1 MYSAPTIYAITIY
14 AIAIYTI
21 AIYTIAIYAIDHND
35 ISFNPYPD
43 FGGDVS
49 MGRLPRVTGE
59 IYHSP
64 NS

>member
-1 MYSAPTIYAITIY
+1 MLTNDKISSLMYSAPTIYDRTIY
-14 AIAIYTI
+14 A
-21 AIYTIAIYAIDHND
+21 IAIYAIDHND

-49 MGRLPRVTGE
+49 MGRRLRVTGE